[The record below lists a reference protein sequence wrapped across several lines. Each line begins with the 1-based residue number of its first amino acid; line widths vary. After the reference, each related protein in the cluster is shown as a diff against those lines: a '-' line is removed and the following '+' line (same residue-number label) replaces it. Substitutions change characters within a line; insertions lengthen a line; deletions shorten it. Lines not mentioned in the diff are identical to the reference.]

1 MDFSSLPPDLLSQ
14 TPLVAILLW
23 MAVQTRR
30 EILSALEKLGLA
42 IVAVQTEIREL
53 RMDLGQPVA
62 PPVPPVISAPPPSPP
77 APPIVA
83 PTAPAPAASLGETLQ

>member
-23 MAVQTRR
+23 IAVQTRR
-30 EILSALEKLGLA
+30 EILSALETLGLA

-53 RMDLGQPVA
+53 RRDLGQTPSSSA
-62 PPVPPVISAPPPSPP
+62 PAPPPSPP
-77 APPIVA
+77 APPVVTTPA
-83 PTAPAPAASLGETLQ
+83 APAAAASATEHLQ

>member
-23 MAVQTRR
+23 IAIQTRR

-53 RMDLGQPVA
+53 RIDLGQTTPRPA
-62 PPVPPVISAPPPSPP
+62 PPVVPAPPPSPP
-77 APPIVA
+77 AAPIVT
-83 PTAPAPAASLGETLQ
+83 PTAPAPAASLGEPLQ

>member
-1 MDFSSLPPDLLSQ
+1 VDFSSLPPDLLSQ

-42 IVAVQTEIREL
+42 LVAVQTEIREL
-53 RMDLGQPVA
+53 RRDLGQTPSSSPA
-62 PPVPPVISAPPPSPP
+62 APPPPPP
-77 APPIVA
+77 APPVVTTPA
-83 PTAPAPAASLGETLQ
+83 APAPAASATDSLQ

>member
-23 MAVQTRR
+23 IAIQTRK
-30 EILSALEKLGLA
+30 EILSALQTLGLA
-42 IVAVQTEIREL
+42 VVAVQTEIREL
-53 RMDLGQPVA
+53 RIDLGQTVPPPA
-62 PPVPPVISAPPPSPP
+62 PPVVPAPPPSPA
-77 APPIVA
+77 APPIAA